1 MKQKVGIG
9 TLVEKCPDMLLV
21 WYKIFLQIFKNNFF
35 INVYP

>member
-9 TLVEKCPDMLLV
+9 TLVEKCPDMLV
-21 WYKIFLQIFKNNFF
+21 WYKILLQIFKNNFF